1 LLGKLGKQGDLK
13 ATKHEVPAMSDP
25 AALHFDM
32 TLEIAIVPVADVER
46 AKRFYADLG
55 WRLDIDYAAPDG
67 FRVIQFTPPGS
78 GCSIMIGSNMTPA
91 APGSMRGLHLVVA
104 DLAAARAELIRRGV
118 DVSEPFHDAG
128 GIFHR
133 ADGSN
138 SVAGLN
144 PDRKSYASYVKFSD
158 PDGNEWL
165 IQEITAR
172 LGGPVEEN
180 DPRFTPQIVNFIRHG
195 AP

>member
-1 LLGKLGKQGDLK
+1 MS
-13 ATKHEVPAMSDP
+13 APAP
-25 AALHFDM
+25 LPFEM
-32 TLEIAIVPVADVER
+32 TLEIVIVPVTDVER
-46 AKRFYADLG
+46 AKRFYANLG
-55 WRLDIDYAAPDG
+55 WRLDIDYAAADG

-91 APGSMRGLHLVVA
+91 SPGSVRGLHLVVA

-118 DVSEPFHDAG
+118 EISEPFHNAE

-133 ADGSN
+133 ADDST

-144 PDRKSYASYVKFSD
+144 PDRKSYASYARFSD

-172 LGGPVEEN
+172 LGGPLEEG

>member
-1 LLGKLGKQGDLK
+1 MS
-13 ATKHEVPAMSDP
+13 APAP
-25 AALHFDM
+25 LPFEM
-32 TLEIAIVPVADVER
+32 TLEIVIVPVTDVER
-46 AKRFYADLG
+46 AKRFYANLG
-55 WRLDIDYAAPDG
+55 WRLDIDYAAADG

-91 APGSMRGLHLVVA
+91 SPGSVRGLHLVVA
-104 DLAAARAELIRRGV
+104 DLAVARAELIRRGV
-118 DVSEPFHDAG
+118 EISEPFHNAE

-133 ADGSN
+133 ADDST

-144 PDRKSYASYVKFSD
+144 PDRKSYASYARFSD

-172 LGGPVEEN
+172 LGGPLEEG
-180 DPRFTPQIVNFIRHG
+180 DARFTPQIVNFVRHG